1 MTEAVERVTIYRTMH
16 EISGDERPRERLLVH
31 GPEVLSD
38 AELIALILRSGSRG
52 ENVLDMARR
61 LLDSLGGIAAL
72 ARADLKALQNIRGLG
87 PAKASEIAAAVELG
101 RRVQQSSPEARPLL
115 NSPEAV
121 FALLGPRLIGKTKEH
136 LFAIP
141 LDTRGRLIGSTTPV
155 LKGTVNAVSVRPAEI
170 FREAVTVDAA
180 SIVLAHNHPSGDPR
194 PSLQDVAVTKLLI
207 AAGELLDILVLDHV
221 VIGENRFVSFQA
233 EGYAF
238 DKAKRSAG

>member
-1 MTEAVERVTIYRTMH
+1 
-16 EISGDERPRERLLVH
+16 
-31 GPEVLSD
+31 
-38 AELIALILRSGSRG
+38 
-52 ENVLDMARR
+52 
-61 LLDSLGGIAAL
+61 
-72 ARADLKALQNIRGLG
+72 
-87 PAKASEIAAAVELG
+87 
-101 RRVQQSSPEARPLL
+101 
-115 NSPEAV
+115 
-121 FALLGPRLIGKTKEH
+121 
-136 LFAIP
+136 